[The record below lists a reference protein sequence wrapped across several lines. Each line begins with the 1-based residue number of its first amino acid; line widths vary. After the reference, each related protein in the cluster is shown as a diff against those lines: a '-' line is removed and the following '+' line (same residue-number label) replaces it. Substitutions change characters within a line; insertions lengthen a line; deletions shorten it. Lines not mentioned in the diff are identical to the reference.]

1 MEGGGWELVPRR
13 QMTVTWAGGGWSQA
27 EALAMNGRVVAL
39 CLVFVA
45 LGGHVTVPAQWRNGN
60 VGSSWRGACGQ
71 ALPCERTHIGPFRS
85 CSSCPAPQGSADP
98 LSLAEPE
105 EGPLPSAFLGTHFT
119 DQETKAKG
127 GQGPWPLV
135 TRLPREEAGDG
146 PWHP

>member
-1 MEGGGWELVPRR
+1 MEGGGWELVPQTPDDSHLGRWGVVSGR
-13 QMTVTWAGGGWSQA
+13 GPGDEWEGGGLVSG
-27 EALAMNGRVVAL
+27 LCGPGRSRHCTRPVEKWE
-39 CLVFVA
+39 
-45 LGGHVTVPAQWRNGN
+45 H
-60 VGSSWRGACGQ
+60 GSSWRGACGQ

-85 CSSCPAPQGSADP
+85 CSSCPAPQGSTDP

-105 EGPLPSAFLGTHFT
+105 EGPLPSAFLGTHFS
-119 DQETKAKG
+119 DQETKAKE

>member
-60 VGSSWRGACGQ
+60 MVAAGGVLVGRHFPVKGHTSDPLGP
-71 ALPCERTHIGPFRS
+71 ALP
-85 CSSCPAPQGSADP
+85 A
-98 LSLAEPE
+98 
-105 EGPLPSAFLGTHFT
+105 PLPR
-119 DQETKAKG
+119 
-127 GQGPWPLV
+127 GQLI
-135 TRLPREEAGDG
+135 L
-146 PWHP
+146 